1 MLPIKI
7 YFIYFF
13 YLWKHPQ
20 MGTSFMKNL
29 RLIADILGAQTIV
42 KTISVYDTYFT
53 WFQEAVFV
61 AKIQLIMDLD
71 IVLST
76 FCLIML
82 PISVLFSNLW
92 KPSNK
97 FKKLI
102 SLYLK
107 ILSQIKKVID
117 PIIVCQTT
125 INPRFYTQ
133 KK

>member
-1 MLPIKI
+1 
-7 YFIYFF
+7 
-13 YLWKHPQ
+13 

-82 PISVLFSNLW
+82 PISVLFSNL
-92 KPSNK
+92 
-97 FKKLI
+97 
-102 SLYLK
+102 
-107 ILSQIKKVID
+107 
-117 PIIVCQTT
+117 
-125 INPRFYTQ
+125 
-133 KK
+133 